1 MTNGKRAPAKKFL
14 AGGVSAALWVNKIPT
29 GDGREITTF
38 SATVDRLYKNA
49 RDEWQSSTSFRLNDI
64 PKVIAVLMKAYDYML
79 NTSADGSAPKPQE
92 NAPGNDSIPPVI
104 EEEVVG

>member
-49 RDEWQSSTSFRLNDI
+49 KDEWQSSTSFRLNDI
-64 PKVIAVLMKAYDYML
+64 PKAIAVLMKAYDYML
-79 NTSADGSAPKPQE
+79 STPANDAAPKPQE
-92 NAPGNDSIPPVI
+92 STNGNGSIPPVI